1 MILISEDQYKLGK
14 FNPCLIKGF
23 FTLMVNHERKSIIK
37 VYMKKGDFLKKK

>member
-23 FTLMVNHERKSIIK
+23 FYINGQPRKKEYYKSVYEERRL
-37 VYMKKGDFLKKK
+37 FKKK